1 MEIVSPGGALKNIY
15 ENLEKYC
22 SKGCGT
28 ITKLKDAFRHEIM
41 CSKPNC
47 VNFSKCGKKADA
59 VINGYNCCSEKCA
72 VFQMLKDGVP
82 LQPGELSLLLTGLS
96 QRLVFNSKDIHT
108 YCYWDMENKGN
119 DILLSND
126 LKMARHTGSAKK
138 FSTVVSKVGLT
149 KSAHLVELQIST
161 KPDKPVKIGLV
172 SNLDFDRNQAF
183 SDFPTGYAFYTLG
196 QLRCSDHGKG
206 RHS

>member
-1 MEIVSPGGALKNIY
+1 MEIVSPGGALKLIY

-28 ITKLKDAFRHEIM
+28 VTKLKDAFRHEIM

-47 VNFSKCGKKADA
+47 VNFAKCNHKAEA

-72 VFQMLKDGVP
+72 IYQMLKEGNTLP
-82 LQPGELSLLLTGLS
+82 PTELSLLLAGFS
-96 QRLVFNSKDIHT
+96 QRINFNSKDIHT
-108 YCYWDMENKGN
+108 FCYWDSENKGT
-119 DILLSND
+119 DIQVSND
-126 LKMARHTGSAKK
+126 LKTAKHVGNAKK

-161 KPDKPVKIGLV
+161 KPDKPIKVGVV
-172 SNLDFDRNQAF
+172 SALDFDRNLAF

-196 QLRCSDHGKG
+196 QLRNNDHGKG
-206 RHS
+206 KIE